1 MEITVCPECGRE
13 TWRREGLTYVCKQGH
28 QHPAHVADLGGEI
41 KKTYKIGGVSGATLP
56 VSDGGKSLTVD
67 GPLTDAELRTA
78 PVPVDV
84 TDGSGSLTVDGPLTD
99 AQLRATPVR
108 VEQATHPPRRIWH
121 YAAEHTEQE
130 TDVLVRDAPGA
141 GLSLYITD
149 IYLAWDGPVVVSL
162 EEARRQEQLVTKEL
176 VFRYRAKGDGWLE
189 KSFVTPTK
197 LAEDSSLTLTTSA
210 KETIVL
216 LVNGYIEKGN
226 AS

>member
-13 TWRREGLTYVCKQGH
+13 TWRREGLTYICKQGH

-67 GPLTDAELRTA
+67 GPLTDDQLRTA

-99 AQLRATPVR
+99 AQLRAAPVR
-108 VEQATHPPRRIWH
+108 VEHATHPPRRIWH

-130 TDVLVRDAPGA
+130 TDVLVRDAPGP
-141 GLSLYITD
+141 GFSLYITD
-149 IYLAWDGPVVVSL
+149 IYLECDGPVVVSL
-162 EEARRQEQLVTKEL
+162 EEARRQDERFDTALK
-176 VFRYRAKGDGWLE
+176 FRHRAKDQGDWVD
-189 KSFVTPTK
+189 KTFVTPTK
-197 LAEDSSLTLTTSA
+197 LAENSGLTLTTSTKA
-210 KETIVL
+210 TVVL
-216 LVNGYIEKGN
+216 LVNGYIGTGD
-226 AS
+226 A